1 MAGLKGSPNMSGYCA
16 TKGAV
21 RLMTKSV
28 AMECANARDGIRVNS
43 MHPGIIETPIWD
55 TIIGTGEPGDNARPQ
70 RDLTLDALTETAVP
84 LGVKGLPLDIA
95 NGVLWLASDE
105 SRYVT
110 GAEMVIDG
118 GLTVR

>member
-1 MAGLKGSPNMSGYCA
+1 MQPAEVDGLGEVAG
-16 TKGAV
+16 
-21 RLMTKSV
+21 
-28 AMECANARDGIRVNS
+28 
-43 MHPGIIETPIWD
+43 
-55 TIIGTGEPGDNARPQ
+55 GDL
-70 RDLTLDALTETAVP
+70 DLDALTETAVP
-84 LGVKGLPLDIA
+84 LCVKGFPLDIA

>member
-1 MAGLKGSPNMSGYCA
+1 M
-16 TKGAV
+16 
-21 RLMTKSV
+21 
-28 AMECANARDGIRVNS
+28 
-43 MHPGIIETPIWD
+43 
-55 TIIGTGEPGDNARPQ
+55 
-70 RDLTLDALTETAVP
+70 P

-95 NGVLWLASDE
+95 NGILWLASDE